1 MNILKLML
9 PLALGITALHAS
21 AQDTNSAPFPKFMFS
36 PAAEFLRSTH
46 SNFFNGPSIKVNYQ
60 GASRFRPGIGI
71 EYSTTDIHHDNGYV
85 LYKVKILPVYAN
97 LKYEFNPQSKL
108 SAYTEASAGISF
120 VKYQEAAD
128 ETPQLTHQ
136 VKESGLYLYGGFGL
150 RYRAAKRLW
159 PFIGAGFKGFHN
171 SANDLDVNPHGI
183 SFQAGISF

>member
-1 MNILKLML
+1 MNIFKFSL
-9 PLALGITALHAS
+9 PVIFATAALSAS
-21 AQDTNSAPFPKFMFS
+21 AQEAPFPKFMFS

-60 GASRFRPGIGI
+60 GKSRFRPGIGI
-71 EYSTTDIHHDNGYV
+71 EYSTTSIHHDNGYV
-85 LYKVKILPVYAN
+85 LYDVKIFPIYAN
-97 LKYEFNPQSKL
+97 LKYEFNPQSRI
-108 SAYTEASAGISF
+108 SAYTEASVGISF
-120 VKYQEAAD
+120 VKYKEAED
-128 ETPQLTHQ
+128 PTPQNTHP
-136 VKESGLYLYGGFGL
+136 VSESGLYLYGGFGL